1 MCDFR
6 STDGSNPVFWTST
19 DLAFVTRYPTP
30 FIKCLGYDYTAT
42 SFYVTATPNQAVTSP
57 RNISDTMITVCLY
70 MLDYDR
76 LAIHLKSSIQVSFR
90 VSQDS
95 DFYVKQA
102 RLGVNRELILFVLQM
117 HRGVFI

>member
-1 MCDFR
+1 
-6 STDGSNPVFWTST
+6 
-19 DLAFVTRYPTP
+19 
-30 FIKCLGYDYTAT
+30 
-42 SFYVTATPNQAVTSP
+42 
-57 RNISDTMITVCLY
+57 

-102 RLGVNRELILFVLQM
+102 RSGVNRELILFVLQM